1 MNGWIYLGT
10 IEQCGFWVEEYINP
24 EHSLMKQVWGDGYT
38 EIFEIEGELKK

>member
-10 IEQCGFWVEEYINP
+10 IEQCGFWVEEYINT

-38 EIFEIEGELKK
+38 EIFEIEKEN